1 MGASNGHV
9 LYVGTTDGLY
19 LAEPADGGYAARP
32 FGFPGREFRTPVL
45 VDCDDAST
53 LFAGTTETGMFRS
66 RDAGQTWEEINAGIV
81 HKPVW
86 SLVQDPRDG
95 TLYLGTSPAGVYV
108 SRDRGDTWAAC
119 NGLGRLRTSKG
130 WIGPTPPHV
139 SRMKGLA
146 ITVGDPTV
154 VYGAIEEGWAVR
166 SLDGG
171 ESWEQIDDG
180 VDHDAH
186 WVAVV
191 PNEPQVLIASTG
203 KGMFRSEDR
212 GEHWVDA
219 SEGLE
224 GRRWS
229 SAPFVSH
236 PSRPGVLLTALAASG
251 PGGWNRPEGG
261 DSAFVRSEDSGRSW
275 RTLTEG
281 LPHPCVTVPRG
292 LAMAD
297 DDPDLCFAGMMD
309 GTLWMSTDAGDY
321 FEKVLDGLPGI
332 MSVSVAR
339 A

>member
-19 LAEPADGGYAARP
+19 LAEQADGGYAARP
-32 FGFPGREFRTPVL
+32 LGFEGREFRTPVL

-66 RDAGQTWEEINAGIV
+66 RDAGQTWEEINAGIT

-130 WIGPTPPHV
+130 WTGPTPPHV

-146 ITVGDPTV
+146 IAVGDPTA

-229 SAPFVSH
+229 SAPFVNH

-261 DSAFVRSEDSGRSW
+261 DCAFVRSEDSGRTW

-332 MSVSVAR
+332 MSVAFAR
-339 A
+339 V